1 MSSSDPRLLAALAEA
16 ESLRQRMRASRDAR
30 VLKLLADGVSMSEAA
45 RRVGINVKTV
55 RDIRN
60 GART

>member
-1 MSSSDPRLLAALAEA
+1 MSSSDPKLMAALAEA
-16 ESLRQRMRASRDAR
+16 EALRQRMRASRDAR

-55 RDIRN
+55 REIRN

>member
-1 MSSSDPRLLAALAEA
+1 MSSSDPRLMAALAEA